1 MGEAFQ
7 LTSDTQLWSDFLSGS
22 EKAYKIIYDTHV
34 QSMFKFG
41 SHFTKND
48 EIIHDCIHDVFIDL
62 HKYRTNLQ
70 TTNNIKKYLFISL
83 KRKLFKILNEEGR
96 YVHFDAETPSFF
108 YSLSVSSETDDDLKS
123 RQFELLEKAM
133 LELSNRQREAIYLR
147 FVSGL
152 SYDELSEVLHMN
164 YQSARNLIFRGIERL
179 RESCQRKSSILFC
192 SFVKCR

>member
-34 QSMFKFG
+34 QSMFKYG

-83 KRKLFKILNEEGR
+83 KRKLFKILNWKKR
-96 YVHFDAETPSFF
+96 
-108 YSLSVSSETDDDLKS
+108 
-123 RQFELLEKAM
+123 
-133 LELSNRQREAIYLR
+133 
-147 FVSGL
+147 
-152 SYDELSEVLHMN
+152 
-164 YQSARNLIFRGIERL
+164 
-179 RESCQRKSSILFC
+179 
-192 SFVKCR
+192 